1 MLKHSEIIELFIHA
15 DVIYIE
21 SKLYVKLINTLNKMD
36 YKFPELPYAFNALEP
51 HIDAMTMEIHYTKH
65 HKTYFDKFVAAIK
78 ETDMNGASLEEIFAQ
93 VSKLPVP
100 VRNHGGG
107 LYNHTLFWES
117 MSPNGGGA
125 PGGKLAEAINA
136 KYGSFDEFKTKFND
150 AAANRF
156 GSGWAWLSVKAD
168 KSLCV
173 CSSANQDNPLMDISD
188 CKGTP
193 ILGLDV
199 WEHAYYLK
207 FQNRRPEYISAF
219 WNVVNW
225 PVIEARYETLT
236 K

>member
-1 MLKHSEIIELFIHA
+1 ME
-15 DVIYIE
+15 Y
-21 SKLYVKLINTLNKMD
+21 TL
-36 YKFPELPYAFNALEP
+36 PALPYAFNALEP

-78 ETDMNGASLEEIFAQ
+78 ETEFNGSSLEEIFAQ
-93 VSKLPVP
+93 VSKLPMP

-117 MSPNGGGA
+117 MSPNGGGV
-125 PGGKLAEAINA
+125 PSGKLAEAINA
-136 KYGSFDEFKTKFND
+136 QYGSFEEFKTKFND

-168 KSLCV
+168 NSLCV
-173 CSSANQDNPLMDISD
+173 CSSANQDNPLMDTSD
-188 CKGTP
+188 CKSNP

-207 FQNRRPEYISAF
+207 FQNRRPDYITAF

-225 PVIEARYETLT
+225 AIVEARYESAV

>member
-1 MLKHSEIIELFIHA
+1 
-15 DVIYIE
+15 
-21 SKLYVKLINTLNKMD
+21 MD

-65 HKTYFDKFVAAIK
+65 HKAYFDKFVAAIK
-78 ETDMNGASLEEIFAQ
+78 ETDMNGSSLAEIFAHI
-93 VSKLPVP
+93 SKLPTP
-100 VRNHGGG
+100 VRNNGGG

-117 MSPNGGGA
+117 MSPKGGGV
-125 PGGKLAEAINA
+125 PTGKLDEAINA
-136 KYGSFDEFKTKFND
+136 KYASFEDFKTKFND

-156 GSGWAWLSVKAD
+156 GSGWAWLCVKAD

-173 CSSANQDNPLMDISD
+173 CSSANQDNPLMDTAD
-188 CKGTP
+188 CPGTP

-207 FQNRRPEYISAF
+207 FQNRRPEYITAF

-225 PVIEARYETLT
+225 EVVQSRFEKALAG
-236 K
+236 

>member
-1 MLKHSEIIELFIHA
+1 
-15 DVIYIE
+15 
-21 SKLYVKLINTLNKMD
+21 
-36 YKFPELPYAFNALEP
+36 
-51 HIDAMTMEIHYTKH
+51 MEIHYTKH

-78 ETDMNGASLEEIFAQ
+78 ETELNGTSLEEIFTR
-93 VSKLPVP
+93 VSTLPMP

-117 MSPNGGGA
+117 MSPAGGGA
-125 PGGKLAEAINA
+125 PGGKLADAITLQ
-136 KYGSFDEFKTKFND
+136 YGSFEAFKTKFND

-156 GSGWAWLSVKAD
+156 GSGWAWFCVKAD

-173 CSSANQDNPLMDISD
+173 CSSANQDNPLMDISE

-207 FQNRRPEYISAF
+207 FQNRRPEYITAF

-225 PVIEARYETLT
+225 QVVQSRYESLV

>member
-1 MLKHSEIIELFIHA
+1 
-15 DVIYIE
+15 
-21 SKLYVKLINTLNKMD
+21 MD
-36 YKFPELPYAFNALEP
+36 YTFPELPYAFNALEP

-78 ETDMNGASLEEIFAQ
+78 ETELNGTPLEEIFAQ
-93 VSKLPVP
+93 VSKLPMP

-117 MSPNGGGA
+117 MSPNGGGV
-125 PGGKLAEAINA
+125 PTGKLADAITA
-136 KYGSFDEFKTKFND
+136 QYGSFEDFKTKFND

-188 CKGTP
+188 CKATP

-207 FQNRRPEYISAF
+207 FQNRRPEYITAF

-225 PVIEARYETLT
+225 AVVQARYESAI

>member
-1 MLKHSEIIELFIHA
+1 
-15 DVIYIE
+15 
-21 SKLYVKLINTLNKMD
+21 MD
-36 YKFPELPYAFNALEP
+36 YQFPELPYSFNALEP

-65 HKTYFDKFVAAIK
+65 HKAYYDKFVAAIK
-78 ETDMNGASLEEIFAQ
+78 DTDSNGSSLEEIFAG
-93 VSKLPVP
+93 VSKLPMA
-100 VRNHGGG
+100 VRNNGGG
-107 LYNHTLFWES
+107 LYNHSLFWES
-117 MSPNGGGA
+117 MSPNGGGV
-125 PGGKLAEAINA
+125 PSGKLADAINA
-136 KYGSFDEFKTKFND
+136 QYGSFEDFKTKFND
-150 AAANRF
+150 TAATRF

-173 CSSANQDNPLMDISD
+173 CSSANQDNPLMDTAD
-188 CKGTP
+188 CKATP

-225 PVIEARYETLT
+225 AVVQDRYESIV

>member
-1 MLKHSEIIELFIHA
+1 MN
-15 DVIYIE
+15 Y
-21 SKLYVKLINTLNKMD
+21 T
-36 YKFPELPYAFNALEP
+36 FPELPYAFNALEP

-78 ETDMNGASLEEIFAQ
+78 ETELNGSSLDEIFTQ
-93 VSKLPVP
+93 VSKLPMP

-117 MSPNGGGA
+117 MSPNGGGV
-125 PGGKLAEAINA
+125 PTGKLADAITA
-136 KYGSFDEFKTKFND
+136 QYGSFEDFKTKFND

-188 CKGTP
+188 CKATP

-207 FQNRRPEYISAF
+207 FQNRRPEYITAF

-225 PVIEARYETLT
+225 AVVQARYESVI

>member
-1 MLKHSEIIELFIHA
+1 
-15 DVIYIE
+15 
-21 SKLYVKLINTLNKMD
+21 MD
-36 YKFPELPYAFNALEP
+36 YKFPDLPYAFNALEP
-51 HIDAMTMEIHYTKH
+51 HIDAMTMEIHYSKH
-65 HKTYFDKFVAAIK
+65 HKTYFDKFVAAVK
-78 ETDMNGASLEEIFAQ
+78 ETEMNGAPLEEIFAN

-117 MSPNGGGA
+117 MSPNGGGE
-125 PGGKLAEAINA
+125 PTGKLAEAINA
-136 KYGSFDEFKTKFND
+136 KYGSFEEFKTKFND

-173 CSSANQDNPLMDISD
+173 CSSANQDNPLMDTSD
-188 CKGTP
+188 CPGIP

-225 PVIEARYETLT
+225 QVVQSRYDSLV

>member
-1 MLKHSEIIELFIHA
+1 
-15 DVIYIE
+15 
-21 SKLYVKLINTLNKMD
+21 MD
-36 YKFPELPYAFNALEP
+36 YQFPELPYAFNALEP

-65 HKTYFDKFVAAIK
+65 HRTYFDKFVAAIK
-78 ETDMNGASLEEIFAQ
+78 ETPLNGAPLEEIFNQ
-93 VSKLPVP
+93 VSKLPMP

-117 MSPNGGGA
+117 MSPKGGGV
-125 PGGKLAEAINA
+125 PTGKLADAIKA
-136 KYGSFDEFKTKFND
+136 QYGSFEEFKTKFND

-168 KSLCV
+168 KTLCV

-188 CKGTP
+188 CPAKP

-207 FQNRRPEYISAF
+207 FQNRRPDYISAF

-225 PVIEARYETLT
+225 EVIQARYDSIV

>member
-1 MLKHSEIIELFIHA
+1 MEYTSPA
-15 DVIYIE
+15 
-21 SKLYVKLINTLNKMD
+21 
-36 YKFPELPYAFNALEP
+36 LPYAYNALEP
-51 HIDAMTMEIHYTKH
+51 HIDAMTMEIHYSKH
-65 HKTYFDKFVAAIK
+65 HKTYYDKFVAAIAA
-78 ETDMNGASLEEIFAQ
+78 TDMNGKPLEEIFTQ
-93 VSKLPVP
+93 MSKLPMP

-107 LYNHTLFWES
+107 LYNHTFFWES

-125 PGGKLAEAINA
+125 PSGKLADAINA
-136 KYGSFDEFKTKFND
+136 QYGSFEEFKAKFND

-173 CSSANQDNPLMDISD
+173 CSSANQDNPLMDTAD
-188 CKGTP
+188 CPATP

-207 FQNRRPEYISAF
+207 FQNRRPDYISAF
-219 WNVVNW
+219 LNVVNW
-225 PVIEARYETLT
+225 EVIQSRYDSIV

>member
-1 MLKHSEIIELFIHA
+1 
-15 DVIYIE
+15 
-21 SKLYVKLINTLNKMD
+21 MD

-78 ETDMNGASLEEIFAQ
+78 ETDMNGALLEEIFAQ

-136 KYGSFDEFKTKFND
+136 KYGSFEDFKTKFND

-173 CSSANQDNPLMDISD
+173 CSSANQDNPLMDNFE
-188 CKGTP
+188 CQGTP

-207 FQNRRPEYISAF
+207 FQNRRPDYISAF

-225 PVIEARYETLT
+225 PVIEARYESII

>member
-1 MLKHSEIIELFIHA
+1 
-15 DVIYIE
+15 
-21 SKLYVKLINTLNKMD
+21 MD
-36 YKFPELPYAFNALEP
+36 YQFPELPYAFNALEP

-65 HKTYFDKFVAAIK
+65 HKAYYDKFVAAIK
-78 ETDMNGASLEEIFAQ
+78 DNEMNGASLVDIFSGI
-93 VSKLPVP
+93 SKLPVA
-100 VRNHGGG
+100 VRNNGGG
-107 LYNHTLFWES
+107 FYNHSLFWES
-117 MSPNGGGA
+117 MSPKGGGA
-125 PGGKLAEAINA
+125 PAGKLADAIKA
-136 KYGSFDEFKTKFND
+136 QYGSFEDFKTKFND

-173 CSSANQDNPLMDISD
+173 CSSANQDNPLMDTAD

-225 PVIEARYETLT
+225 EVVQARYESLV

>member
-1 MLKHSEIIELFIHA
+1 
-15 DVIYIE
+15 
-21 SKLYVKLINTLNKMD
+21 MD
-36 YKFPELPYAFNALEP
+36 YQFPALPYAFNALEP
-51 HIDAMTMEIHYTKH
+51 HIDAMTMEIHYSKH
-65 HKTYFDKFVAAIK
+65 HKTYFDKFVVAIK
-78 ETDMNGASLEEIFAQ
+78 ETESNGKSLEEIFTNM
-93 VSKLPVP
+93 SKLPMA

-107 LYNHTLFWES
+107 LYNHTFFWES
-117 MSPNGGGA
+117 MSPNGGGV
-125 PGGKLAEAINA
+125 PSGKLAAAINA
-136 KYGSFDEFKTKFND
+136 QYGSFEEFKTKFND

-188 CKGTP
+188 CPANP

-219 WNVVNW
+219 WNLVNW
-225 PVIEARYETLT
+225 EVIQARYEKLV

>member
-1 MLKHSEIIELFIHA
+1 
-15 DVIYIE
+15 
-21 SKLYVKLINTLNKMD
+21 MD

-136 KYGSFDEFKTKFND
+136 KYGSFEDFKTKFND

-173 CSSANQDNPLMDISD
+173 CSSANQDNPLMDNFE
-188 CKGTP
+188 CQGTP

-207 FQNRRPEYISAF
+207 FQNRRPDYITAF

-225 PVIEARYETLT
+225 PIIEARYESII

>member
-1 MLKHSEIIELFIHA
+1 
-15 DVIYIE
+15 
-21 SKLYVKLINTLNKMD
+21 
-36 YKFPELPYAFNALEP
+36 
-51 HIDAMTMEIHYTKH
+51 MEIHYTKH

-78 ETDMNGASLEEIFAQ
+78 ETESTGKSLEEILKNI
-93 VSKLPVP
+93 SKLPAAI
-100 VRNHGGG
+100 RNHGGG
-107 LYNHTLFWES
+107 LYNHTFFWES
-117 MSPNGGGA
+117 MSPNGGGV
-125 PGGKLAEAINA
+125 PTGLLAAAINTQ
-136 KYGSFDEFKTKFND
+136 YGSFEEFKTKFND

-156 GSGWAWLSVKAD
+156 GSGWAWLSVKSD
-168 KSLCV
+168 KNLCV

-188 CKGTP
+188 CPATP

-225 PVIEARYETLT
+225 EVIQARYEKLV

>member
-1 MLKHSEIIELFIHA
+1 
-15 DVIYIE
+15 
-21 SKLYVKLINTLNKMD
+21 MD

-78 ETDMNGASLEEIFAQ
+78 ETEMDGAPLEEIFAH
-93 VSKLPVP
+93 VSKLPMP

-117 MSPNGGGA
+117 MAPNAGGA
-125 PGGKLAEAINA
+125 PTGKLADAINA
-136 KYGSFDEFKTKFND
+136 KYGSFEEFKTKFND

-156 GSGWAWLSVKAD
+156 GSGWARLSVKAD

-173 CSSANQDNPLMDISD
+173 CSSANQDNPLMDTSD
-188 CKGTP
+188 CPATP

-207 FQNRRPEYISAF
+207 FQNRRPEYITAF

-225 PVIEARYETLT
+225 NVVEARYDSLV